1 MTPLVKPLIFITKKD
16 GTDMEQVLM
25 FVFYTLFLVVSSVVL
40 LVVGLYSVW
49 IHLNVKNE
57 VDPEDRIFR

>member
-1 MTPLVKPLIFITKKD
+1 MTKKD
-16 GTDMEQVLM
+16 GTEMEQVLM
-25 FVFYTLFLVVSSVVL
+25 FLFYTLFLVVSSVVL

-49 IHLNVKNE
+49 IHLNVKDE

>member
-1 MTPLVKPLIFITKKD
+1 
-16 GTDMEQVLM
+16 MEQALL
-25 FVFYTLFLVVSSVVL
+25 FIFYTMFFIVSSVVL

-49 IHLNVKNE
+49 IHLNVKDE

>member
-1 MTPLVKPLIFITKKD
+1 MTKKD
-16 GTDMEQVLM
+16 GTEMEQVLM
-25 FVFYTLFLVVSSVVL
+25 LVFYTLFLVVSSVVL

-49 IHLNVKNE
+49 IHLNVKDE

>member
-1 MTPLVKPLIFITKKD
+1 MTKRD
-16 GTDMEQVLM
+16 GTEMEQVLM
-25 FVFYTLFLVVSSVVL
+25 LVFYTLFLVVSSVVL

>member
-1 MTPLVKPLIFITKKD
+1 
-16 GTDMEQVLM
+16 MEQVLM
-25 FVFYTLFLVVSSVVL
+25 FVFYTVFLVVSSVVL

-49 IHLNVKNE
+49 IHLNVKDE

>member
-1 MTPLVKPLIFITKKD
+1 MKPLVKPLIFMTKKD
-16 GTDMEQVLM
+16 GTEMEQVLM
-25 FVFYTLFLVVSSVVL
+25 LVFYTLFLVVSSVVL

-49 IHLNVKNE
+49 IHLNVKDE

>member
-1 MTPLVKPLIFITKKD
+1 MTKRD
-16 GTDMEQVLM
+16 GTEMEQVLM
-25 FVFYTLFLVVSSVVL
+25 LVFYTLFLVVSSVVL

-49 IHLNVKNE
+49 IHLNVKDE